1 MRAAGRYLKQNALGA
16 IAIFIALGGTGYAA
30 VSIPQNSIG
39 TRQLR
44 NGAVTPRKLD
54 GQQISGT
61 IFAWAYVDADGK
73 VLASHGLRG
82 GVQRGAGGQYG
93 LGLTNQRVPR
103 GVCAATASIAGTRSK
118 GPVGGT
124 ANALLG
130 LFPRPAGVAV
140 NTFNAA
146 GQAAPLPFVVEVLC

>member
-44 NGAVTPRKLD
+44 NGAVTPGKLNAN
-54 GQQISGT
+54 QIGGT
-61 IFAWAYVDADGK
+61 IFAWAYDANGK
-73 VLASHGLRG
+73 VLASHGLRRAVARGEG
-82 GVQRGAGGQYG
+82 GIYG
-93 LGLTNQRVPR
+93 FALTNQRVPR
-103 GVCAATASIAGTRSK
+103 GCAATASIAGSTTTGLVPGSA
-118 GPVGGT
+118 V
-124 ANALLG
+124 ANLG
-130 LFPRPAGVAV
+130 LIPRPPSVAV
-140 NTFNAA
+140 QTFNAA